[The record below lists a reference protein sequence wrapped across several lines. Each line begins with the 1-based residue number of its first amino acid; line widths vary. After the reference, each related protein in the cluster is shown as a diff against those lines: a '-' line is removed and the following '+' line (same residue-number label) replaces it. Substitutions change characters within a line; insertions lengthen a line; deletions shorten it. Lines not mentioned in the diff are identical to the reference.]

1 MIGRYEMRDV
11 MAAVAVVTPVVNEV
25 SDNGVIT
32 ALELENYAMLGMT
45 WGAWFKVGMFIALL
59 LLIVERILNIR
70 NKGRSSNATT
80 NDSSK

>member
-1 MIGRYEMRDV
+1 MREV

-59 LLIVERILNIR
+59 LLIVERVLNIR

-80 NDSSK
+80 NNGSK